1 MADSGPWL
9 TIVGIGED
17 GWDGLTAP
25 ARAAIESADS
35 VMGAARHL
43 SLLPECGGA
52 RRIVWPVPFAD
63 GVPMLLDRRGER
75 VVMLASGDPFWFGAG
90 SVVTRHLEPG
100 EWIAHPAP
108 STLSLAAARLGWPVE
123 TIRSV
128 GLHARP
134 IETLRPHLAPGRRVL
149 ALMRDGAAVPGLAA
163 WLVDQ
168 GFGDSV
174 LTVLEALGGPRE
186 RVRRTT
192 AAALDGTDI
201 AHPVAVA
208 IEPAGDGRALPCA
221 SGLDDDWFAHDGQIT
236 KRPVRALALSALA
249 PRAGELL
256 WDIGAGS
263 GSVAIE
269 WLLSDPTTRAIGF
282 ERDPDR
288 LARARDNALRLGVE
302 RLELVEGDALDRL
315 ADRPYPDA
323 VFVGG
328 GLSRP
333 LVEALRGLPRCRL
346 VAHAVTL
353 ETEALLAECHARFG
367 GELLRIELAQARP
380 LGTKRGWKAS
390 YPIVQWRV
398 AW

>member
-1 MADSGPWL
+1 MADSQAWL
-9 TIVGIGED
+9 TIVGIGEE

-25 ARAAIESADS
+25 ARAAIEAADS
-35 VMGAARHL
+35 VMGAPRHL
-43 SLLPECGGA
+43 LLLAEQGRA
-52 RRIVWPVPFAD
+52 ERIVWPVPFAE

-100 EWIAHPAP
+100 EWVAHPAP

-123 TIRSV
+123 TIQSV

-134 IETLRPHLAPGRRVL
+134 VETLRPHLAPGRRVL
-149 ALMRDGAAVPGLAA
+149 ALMRDGTSVTGLAA
-163 WLVDQ
+163 WLVKQ
-168 GFGDSV
+168 GLGDST

-192 AAALDGTDI
+192 ANALDWTDI
-201 AHPVAVA
+201 AHPVAVT
-208 IEPAGDGRALPCA
+208 IEPAGPGRVLPRA
-221 SGLDDDWFAHDGQIT
+221 SGLDDDWFDHDGQIT

-249 PRAGELL
+249 PRSGELL
-256 WDIGAGS
+256 WDIGTGS

-269 WLLSDPTTRAIGF
+269 WLLSDPTTRAVGF
-282 ERDPDR
+282 ERDPVR
-288 LARARDNALRLGVE
+288 LVRAAANAARLGVE
-302 RLELVEGDALDRL
+302 RLELVEGDAVAHL
-315 ADRPYPDA
+315 ADRPHPDA

-328 GLSRP
+328 GLSP
-333 LVEALRGLPRCRL
+333 QLVEALRTLPHCRL

-353 ETEALLAECHARFG
+353 ETEALLTQCHSRFG

-380 LGTKRGWKAS
+380 LGTKRGWKAN
-390 YPIVQWRV
+390 YPIMQWLV
-398 AW
+398 VW

>member
-25 ARAAIESADS
+25 ARAAIEAADS
-35 VMGAARHL
+35 VMGAPRHL
-43 SLLPECGGA
+43 SLLPKTGRGT
-52 RRIVWPVPFAD
+52 RIVWPVPFAD
-63 GVPMLLDRRGER
+63 GVPMLLERRGER

-100 EWIAHPAP
+100 EWVVHPAP

-123 TIRSV
+123 TIHSV

-134 IETLRPHLAPGRRVL
+134 VETLRPHLAPGRRIL
-149 ALMRDGAAVPGLAA
+149 ALMRDGASVTELAA
-163 WLVDQ
+163 WLAEQ
-168 GFGDSV
+168 GFGDSAM
-174 LTVLEALGGPRE
+174 TVLEALGGPRE
-186 RVRRTT
+186 RVRDCT
-192 AAALDGTDI
+192 AAALDWTDI

-208 IEPAGDGRALPCA
+208 IAPAGAGRTLPCA

-236 KRPVRALALSALA
+236 KRPVRTLALSALA
-249 PRAGELL
+249 PRPGELL

-269 WLLSDPTTRAIGF
+269 WLLSDPTTRAVGF
-282 ERDPDR
+282 ERDASR
-288 LARARDNALRLGVE
+288 LARAADNAARLGIA
-302 RLELVEGDALDRL
+302 RLELVEGDAVAQL
-315 ADRPYPDA
+315 AERPRPDA

-328 GLSRP
+328 GLSP
-333 LVEALRGLPRCRL
+333 QLVEALRALSPCRL

-353 ETEALLAECHARFG
+353 ETEALLAQCHARYG
-367 GELLRIELAQARP
+367 GELLRIELAQAKP
-380 LGTKRGWKAS
+380 LGTRRGWKAS

>member
-1 MADSGPWL
+1 MADSQAWL

-25 ARAAIESADS
+25 ARAAILAADS
-35 VMGAARHL
+35 VMGAPRHL
-43 SLLPECGGA
+43 SLLAEQGRA
-52 RRIVWPVPFAD
+52 ERIVWPVPFAD
-63 GVPMLLDRRGER
+63 GVPMLLKRKAER

-100 EWIAHPAP
+100 EWVSYPAP

-123 TIRSV
+123 TIHSV

-134 IETLRPHLAPGRRVL
+134 VETLRLHLAPGQRIL
-149 ALMRDGAAVPGLAA
+149 ALMRDGVSVTGLAA
-163 WLVDQ
+163 WLAEQ
-168 GFGDSV
+168 GFGDSK

-186 RVRRTT
+186 RVRTCT
-192 AAALDGTDI
+192 AKALDWTDI

-208 IEPAGDGRALPCA
+208 IEPAGSGRVLPRA
-221 SGLDDDWFAHDGQIT
+221 SGLDDEWFAHDGQIT

-249 PRAGELL
+249 PRPGELL
-256 WDIGAGS
+256 WDIGTGS

-282 ERDPDR
+282 ERDPAR
-288 LARARDNALRLGVE
+288 LARAADNAARLGLT
-302 RLELVEGDALDRL
+302 RLDLIEGDAVSEL
-315 ADRPYPDA
+315 AERPHPDA

-333 LVEALRGLPRCRL
+333 LVEALRALPRCRL

-353 ETEALLAECHARFG
+353 ETEALLAECHARYG
-367 GELLRIELAQARP
+367 GELLRIELARARP

>member
-1 MADSGPWL
+1 MAELQAWL

-17 GWDGLTAP
+17 GWDGLSAP
-25 ARAAIESADS
+25 ARAAIETADS

-43 SLLPECGGA
+43 SLLPQVGRAE
-52 RRIVWPVPFAD
+52 RIVWPVPFAD
-63 GVPMLLDRRGER
+63 GVPMLLERRGQR

-90 SVVTRHLEPG
+90 SVVTRHLEPR
-100 EWIAHPAP
+100 EWVAYPAP

-123 TIRSV
+123 TIRCV

-134 IETLRPHLAPGRRVL
+134 VETLRRYLARGQRLL
-149 ALMRDGAAVPGLAA
+149 ALMRDGVSVTELAA
-163 WLVDQ
+163 WLAEQ
-168 GFGDSV
+168 GFGEST

-186 RVRRTT
+186 RVRVCT
-192 AAALDGTDI
+192 AETLDWADI
-201 AHPVAVA
+201 THPVAVA
-208 IEPAGDGRALPCA
+208 IAPAGPGRVLPCA

-249 PRAGELL
+249 PRPGELL
-256 WDIGAGS
+256 WDIGTGS

-282 ERDPDR
+282 ERDPGR
-288 LARARDNALRLGVE
+288 LARAADNAARLGLT
-302 RLELVEGDALDRL
+302 RLELVEGDAVAEL
-315 ADRPYPDA
+315 AERAHPDA

-328 GLSRP
+328 GLTRP
-333 LVEALRGLPRCRL
+333 LVEALRTLPRCRL
-346 VAHAVTL
+346 VVHAVTL
-353 ETEALLAECHARFG
+353 ESETLLAECHARHG

-380 LGTKRGWKAS
+380 LGTRRGWKAS

>member
-1 MADSGPWL
+1 MVDSGPWL
-9 TIVGIGED
+9 TMVGIGED

-25 ARAAIESADS
+25 ARAAIEAADS
-35 VMGAARHL
+35 VMGASRHL
-43 SLLPECGGA
+43 SLLPKTGRAE
-52 RRIVWPVPFAD
+52 RIVWPVPFAD
-63 GVPMLLDRRGER
+63 GVPLLLERRGEQ

-100 EWIAHPAP
+100 EWVVHPAP

-123 TIRSV
+123 TIHSV

-134 IETLRPHLAPGRRVL
+134 VETLRPHLAPGRRIL
-149 ALMRDGAAVPGLAA
+149 ALMRDGASVTELAA
-163 WLVDQ
+163 WLAEQ
-168 GFGDSV
+168 GFGDSAM
-174 LTVLEALGGPRE
+174 TVLEALGGPRE
-186 RVRRTT
+186 RVRGCT
-192 AAALDGTDI
+192 AAALDWTDI

-208 IEPAGDGRALPCA
+208 IAPAGAGRTLPCA

-249 PRAGELL
+249 PRPGELL

-269 WLLSDPTTRAIGF
+269 WLLSDPTTRAVGF
-282 ERDPDR
+282 ERDASR
-288 LARARDNALRLGVE
+288 LARAADNAARLGIA
-302 RLELVEGDALDRL
+302 RLELVEGDAVAQL
-315 ADRPYPDA
+315 AERPRPDA

-328 GLSRP
+328 GLSP
-333 LVEALRGLPRCRL
+333 QLVEALRALSPCRL

-353 ETEALLAECHARFG
+353 ETEALLAQCHVRYG
-367 GELLRIELAQARP
+367 GELLRIELAQAKP
-380 LGTKRGWKAS
+380 LGTRRGWKAS

>member
-1 MADSGPWL
+1 M
-9 TIVGIGED
+9 VGIGED

-25 ARAAIESADS
+25 ARAAIEAADS
-35 VMGAARHL
+35 VMGASRHL
-43 SLLPECGGA
+43 SLLPKTGRAE
-52 RRIVWPVPFAD
+52 RIVWPVPFAD
-63 GVPMLLDRRGER
+63 GVPLLLERRGEQ

-100 EWIAHPAP
+100 EWVVHPAP

-123 TIRSV
+123 TIHSV

-134 IETLRPHLAPGRRVL
+134 VETLRPHLAPGRRIL
-149 ALMRDGAAVPGLAA
+149 ALMRDGASVTELAA
-163 WLVDQ
+163 WLAEQ
-168 GFGDSV
+168 GFGDSAM
-174 LTVLEALGGPRE
+174 TVLEALGGPRE
-186 RVRRTT
+186 RVRGCT
-192 AAALDGTDI
+192 AAALDWTDI

-208 IEPAGDGRALPCA
+208 IAPAGAGRTLPCA

-249 PRAGELL
+249 PRPGELL

-269 WLLSDPTTRAIGF
+269 WLLSDPTTRAVGF
-282 ERDPDR
+282 ERDASR
-288 LARARDNALRLGVE
+288 LARAADNAARLGIA
-302 RLELVEGDALDRL
+302 RLELVEGDAVAQL
-315 ADRPYPDA
+315 AERPRPDA

-328 GLSRP
+328 GLSP
-333 LVEALRGLPRCRL
+333 QLVEALRALSPCRL

-353 ETEALLAECHARFG
+353 ETEALLAQCHVRYG
-367 GELLRIELAQARP
+367 GELLRIELAQAKP
-380 LGTKRGWKAS
+380 LGTRRGWKAS

>member
-1 MADSGPWL
+1 MADSQAWL

-25 ARAAIESADS
+25 ARAAIDAADS

-43 SLLPECGGA
+43 SLLGG
-52 RRIVWPVPFAD
+52 RGGGERIVWPIPFAD
-63 GVPMLLDRRGER
+63 GVPMLLERRGER

-90 SVVTRHLEPG
+90 SVVTRHLDPG
-100 EWIAHPAP
+100 EWVAYPAA

-123 TIRSV
+123 TIQGV

-134 IETLRPHLAPGRRVL
+134 VETLRPLLAPGQRLL
-149 ALMRDGAAVPGLAA
+149 ALMRDGASVTALAA
-163 WLVDQ
+163 WLAEQ
-168 GFGDSV
+168 GFGGSA

-186 RVRRTT
+186 RVRRV
-192 AAALDGTDI
+192 AANMLDWTDI

-208 IEPAGDGRALPCA
+208 IEPVGPGRVLPCA

-249 PRAGELL
+249 PRPGELL
-256 WDIGAGS
+256 WDIGTGS
-263 GSVAIE
+263 GSVALE
-269 WLLSDPTTRAIGF
+269 WLLSNPTTRAVGF
-282 ERDPDR
+282 ERDPAR
-288 LARARDNALRLGVE
+288 LARARANAARLGVE
-302 RLELVEGDALDRL
+302 RLDLVEGDAITGL
-315 ADRPYPDA
+315 ADRPHPDA

-328 GLSRP
+328 GLSP
-333 LVEALRGLPRCRL
+333 QLVEALRMLPHCRL

-353 ETEALLAECHARFG
+353 ETEALLTQCQSRFG